1 MPFAVFVFFAIF
13 VALAIFVVRS
23 MNRRDF
29 LLLRADKGS
38 TVLSCESLF
47 MRFIDAQNDG
57 TVDQLFSNLG
67 RDLEQVTSV
76 SLVERS
82 WLSRDDLRVRV
93 DEVLAAFRRR
103 GGRVLER

>member
-1 MPFAVFVFFAIF
+1 
-13 VALAIFVVRS
+13 

-29 LLLRADKGS
+29 LFLRTEGRS

-57 TVDQLFSNLG
+57 TVEQLFANLA

-76 SLVERS
+76 SLVDRS
-82 WLSRDDLRVRV
+82 WLSREELKVRLDDTL
-93 DEVLAAFRRR
+93 DAFRRR
-103 GGRVLER
+103 GGRVK